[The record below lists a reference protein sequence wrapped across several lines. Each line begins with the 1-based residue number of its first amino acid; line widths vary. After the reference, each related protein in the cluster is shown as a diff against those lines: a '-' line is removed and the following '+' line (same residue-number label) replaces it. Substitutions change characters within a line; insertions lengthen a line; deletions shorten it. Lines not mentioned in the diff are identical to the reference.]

1 MKTPSRLLIACAL
14 PLALSLCFAVSAAS
28 APTDAADSAQT
39 KALYQQGHEAIGE
52 GDWSEADQRFAEL
65 ERRLHGGAGADAAL
79 YWRAYAL
86 AQAGRAAQSQ
96 ELVKRLRSEHPN
108 SRWIAEAERL
118 QRRPAAAAAT
128 GGESDQDR
136 LETLL
141 EQPADKSLPQ
151 LAQLL
156 RDAKT
161 PQAKRRVLFVLS
173 QIDDPRAMA
182 QIAAAAEGGDPAL
195 SAQAVHLLGVSGAE
209 TLLRQIYSKT
219 GDAKLKQRAL
229 QALGVAGATDALADA
244 ARNSS
249 DTQLR
254 HGAVQGLGVSGG
266 VDALTQI
273 AAGDADLSTR
283 REAIKALGVAGG
295 QKQLLELYPKLSA
308 VPELRAEALSAL
320 RVAGGDQGLLT
331 LYKNAKTPEEKQAL
345 LRTLKGTEN

>member
-1 MKTPSRLLIACAL
+1 VKSTSRLLICCAL
-14 PLALSLCFAVSAAS
+14 PLALSLGFAVSAAS
-28 APTDAADSAQT
+28 APATEAGSAEI

-52 GDWSEADQRFAEL
+52 GDWTEADQRFAEL

-86 AQAGRAAQSQ
+86 TQAGRAPQSQ
-96 ELVKRLRSEHPN
+96 ELVKRLRSEYPN

-118 QRRPAAAAAT
+118 QRRPAASADT
-128 GGESDQDR
+128 EGDSDQDR

-141 EQPADKSLPQ
+141 AQPADKSLPQ
-151 LAQLL
+151 LAELL
-156 RDAKT
+156 RSAKT

-173 QIDDPRAMA
+173 QMDDPRAMA
-182 QIAAAAEGGDPAL
+182 QIVAVADGGDAAL
-195 SAQAVHLLGVSGAE
+195 SAQAVQLLGVSGAE
-209 TLLRQIYSKT
+209 TQLRQIYFKT
-219 GDAKLKQRAL
+219 NDAKLKQRAL

-249 DTQLR
+249 DMQLR

-266 VDALTQI
+266 VEVLAQI
-273 AAGDADLSTR
+273 AASDADLRTR
-283 REAIKALGVAGG
+283 REAVTALGVAGG
-295 QKQLLELYPKLSA
+295 QKQLLDLYPKLSA

>member
-28 APTDAADSAQT
+28 APADEAGAAQI
-39 KALYQQGHEAIGE
+39 KALYQQGHEAIGV
-52 GDWSEADQRFAEL
+52 GDWSEAVQRFAEL

-118 QRRPAAAAAT
+118 QRRPAGAAAAVA

-136 LETLL
+136 LETLI

-151 LAQLL
+151 LVQLL

-209 TLLRQIYSKT
+209 TQLRQIYSKT

-308 VPELRAEALSAL
+308 V
-320 RVAGGDQGLLT
+320 
-331 LYKNAKTPEEKQAL
+331 
-345 LRTLKGTEN
+345 